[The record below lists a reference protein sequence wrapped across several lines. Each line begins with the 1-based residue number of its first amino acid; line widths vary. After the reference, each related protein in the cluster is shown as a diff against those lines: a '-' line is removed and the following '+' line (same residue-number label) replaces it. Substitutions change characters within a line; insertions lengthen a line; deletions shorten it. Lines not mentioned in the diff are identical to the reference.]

1 MFQAGRFTASNGAS
15 CTFAVANDSLRE
27 QCERKRDEVEA
38 ALAAHFER
46 HIALRLVVDEVAAP
60 VEQTPAVPS
69 ETAPS
74 DPTHIDVADLDGG
87 PVGDSTTIAAA
98 RVLDAFPGATE
109 VRT

>member
-1 MFQAGRFTASNGAS
+1 M
-15 CTFAVANDSLRE
+15 
-27 QCERKRDEVEA
+27 EA
-38 ALAAHFER
+38 ALATHFGR
-46 HIALRLVVDEVAAP
+46 HIALRLMVDEVAAP
-60 VEQTPAVPS
+60 VEQTPAVPPD
-69 ETAPS
+69 TAPS